1 MPELTW
7 PGKQLSKPT
16 PASIISD
23 SIVYPQGCG
32 YPSNVFENRLIMGD
46 NLALMTAL
54 LPEYEGRVNL
64 IYADPPFF
72 TNRKYSAR
80 IGRGEDSRKR
90 KMGGNFQTDIMII
103 G

>member
-7 PGKQLSKPT
+7 PGKRLSKSA
-16 PASIISD
+16 PASIVSD
-23 SIVYPQGCG
+23 SIVYPQGRG
-32 YPSNVFENRLIMGD
+32 YPSIHFENRLIMGD

-54 LPEYEGRVNL
+54 LSELEGRIHL

-80 IGRGEDSRKR
+80 IGRGEDSRKPD
-90 KMGGNFQTDIMII
+90 KWQLSD
-103 G
+103 